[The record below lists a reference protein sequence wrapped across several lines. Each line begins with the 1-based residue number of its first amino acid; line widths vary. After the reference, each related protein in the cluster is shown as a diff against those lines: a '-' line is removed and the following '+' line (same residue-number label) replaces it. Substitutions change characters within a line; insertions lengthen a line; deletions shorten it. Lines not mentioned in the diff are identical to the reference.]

1 MKSFRS
7 DTEREGVTAQDDDR
21 VIWTPQEQRM
31 LKYMLTKDG
40 IQFFR
45 YFFKHREGNA
55 AVLNWH
61 HFIIDYVL
69 ELVLSNKI
77 NRLII
82 NLPPGY
88 TKTEIAVINFIM
100 RGFVIN
106 PRARFIHT
114 SYSNGLALENSS
126 KVKDGIESEP
136 YQELWPYKI
145 KSDKKSKQL
154 WYTESGGGVRAAAAG
169 GQITG
174 FRAGR
179 MESGFTGALICDDP
193 VKPADAFSAV
203 ARNRVN
209 NSFNSTQR
217 SRLAKDD
224 LNPII
229 VIMQRIHE
237 EDLTGFLLRGGSGDY
252 WHHLT
257 LPVRLKGIYKPY
269 PKAYTHGV
277 PLPIRGIL
285 ESLHEGV
292 DLEVPKSQI

>member
-1 MKSFRS
+1 MSIEEAYIE
-7 DTEREGVTAQDDDR
+7 DTDL
-21 VIWTPQEQRM
+21 WTDQELRM
-31 LKYMLTKDG
+31 LKYMLEKDG
-40 IQFFR
+40 MQFFR
-45 YFFKHREGNA
+45 YFFKHREGNR
-55 AVLNWH
+55 AVMNWH
-61 HFIIDYVL
+61 HFVIDHVL
-69 ELVLSNKI
+69 DMVIENRI

-88 TKTEIAVINFIM
+88 TKTEIAVINFMM
-100 RGFVIN
+100 RGFAIN

-126 KVKDGIESEP
+126 KVKDGIESSP
-136 YQELWPYKI
+136 YQQLWPYKI
-145 KSDKKSKQL
+145 RADKKSKQL
-154 WYTESGGGVRAAAAG
+154 WYTEHGGGVRAAAAG

-179 MESGFTGALICDDP
+179 MEPGFTGALICDDP
-193 VKPADAFSAV
+193 VKPNDAFSAV
-203 ARNRVN
+203 ARNSVN

-229 VIMQRIHE
+229 IIMQRIHE

-252 WHHLT
+252 WYHLT

-269 PKAYTHGV
+269 PKAYTYGKVLQIGDILSSIHT
-277 PLPIRGIL
+277 GIPMKL
-285 ESLHEGV
+285 
-292 DLEVPKSQI
+292 